1 MNSNCIRRWLYN
13 KTDTIWKHYCK
24 NYYSRKTGVRRCPPL
39 VTVTAPFK
47 CDCSNHTN
55 VVVSFDLFGT
65 LVVADRPD
73 EPWDAVADSLTE
85 RGVGVPDDWETAYRS
100 AHREY
105 DRGREAP
112 LDEHV
117 RLALT
122 SRGVEVTAATAREA
136 VLAAF
141 DGPVTRRDG
150 ARDALVAAADR
161 GSVAVCSNC
170 SVPGL
175 VERTLA
181 RTALAGETLDAVVTS
196 VDAGWRKPHPRI
208 FEATADALDAPLSA
222 LVHVGDDARTDG
234 GADRAGARSVLL
246 ADTPL
251 STVTALLREG
261 RL

>member
-1 MNSNCIRRWLYN
+1 M
-13 KTDTIWKHYCK
+13 
-24 NYYSRKTGVRRCPPL
+24 
-39 VTVTAPFK
+39 TAQFK
-47 CDCSNHTN
+47 YDCSNHSD

-65 LVVADRPD
+65 LVEANRPD

-85 RGVGVPDDWETAYRS
+85 RGVGVPDDWASAYRS

-105 DRGREAP
+105 DSGREAP

-117 RLALT
+117 RLALA
-122 SRGVEVTAATAREA
+122 SRGVEVTASTAREA

-141 DGPVTRRDG
+141 DGPVTRREG
-150 ARDALVAAADR
+150 ARDALAAAADC
-161 GSVAVCSNC
+161 GPVAVCSNC

-175 VERTLA
+175 VERTLI
-181 RTALAGETLDAVVTS
+181 RTGLAGDTLDAVVTS
-196 VDAGWRKPHPRI
+196 VSCGWRKPHPRI

-251 STVTALLREG
+251 STVARRLREG

>member
-1 MNSNCIRRWLYN
+1 M
-13 KTDTIWKHYCK
+13 
-24 NYYSRKTGVRRCPPL
+24 
-39 VTVTAPFK
+39 
-47 CDCSNHTN
+47 
-55 VVVSFDLFGT
+55 VVSFDLFGT
-65 LVVADRPD
+65 LVAADRPD
-73 EPWDAVADSLTE
+73 EPWDAVADSLAE
-85 RGVGVPDDWETAYRS
+85 RGVGVPDDWESAYRS

-117 RLALT
+117 QLALA
-122 SRGVEVTAATAREA
+122 SRGVEVSAPTAREA

-141 DGPVTRRDG
+141 DGPVTRREG
-150 ARDALVAAADR
+150 ARDALASAADR
-161 GSVAVCSNC
+161 GRVAICSNC

-181 RTALAGETLDAVVTS
+181 RTDLAGDGLDAVVTS
-196 VDAGWRKPHPRI
+196 VRCGWRKPHPRI
-208 FEATADALDAPLSA
+208 FEVTADALGAPLSA

-246 ADTPL
+246 SDVPL
-251 STVTALLREG
+251 PTVATRLREG

>member
-1 MNSNCIRRWLYN
+1 
-13 KTDTIWKHYCK
+13 
-24 NYYSRKTGVRRCPPL
+24 
-39 VTVTAPFK
+39 VTAQFK
-47 CDCSNHTN
+47 CDCSNHTD

-65 LVVADRPD
+65 LVSADRPD
-73 EPWDAVADSLTE
+73 EPWDAVADSLAE
-85 RGVGVPDDWETAYRS
+85 REVGVPDDWEAAYRS

-117 RLALT
+117 RLALA
-122 SRGVEVTAATAREA
+122 SRGVEVTPANAREA

-150 ARDALVAAADR
+150 ARDALAAAADR
-161 GSVAVCSNC
+161 GPVAICSNC

-175 VERTLA
+175 VERTLE
-181 RTALAGETLDAVVTS
+181 RAGIAPAADCGPDAVVTS
-196 VDAGWRKPHPRI
+196 VDSGWRKPHPGI
-208 FEATADALDAPLSA
+208 FEVTADSLGADRSA

-234 GADRAGARSVLL
+234 GAERAGARSVLL

-251 STVTALLREG
+251 PTVATRLREG